1 MNVADTCDSS
11 NEIRI
16 VDAHGDASGL
26 QADVAAPF
34 GQRLLA
40 AREAHGWTRAE
51 VAARLKL
58 PAQLIARLERD
69 DFEGLTEGV
78 FLTGYLGSYARLV
91 GIPIELANQ
100 VAAANTRAAPLIATG
115 TISHTRY
122 LLARYS
128 VSATYLILTA
138 IIVVPAVWLAMHG
151 GLQQNLARTTPLD
164 PPVQVASEPP
174 PAAATSEVA
183 PQTAGPQAGTPF
195 VIESAVAP
203 AAPEK
208 RDQAP
213 IIASMTPFVGPS
225 APARE
230 TSAPPARVAVAAQ
243 DTHTLSLKLD
253 EQSWVEVTAA
263 DGRKLEYGMLAA
275 DTEHTYRSDGSVSVR
290 LGNAKGVQMQA
301 DGASV
306 DLVPYEHSNVA
317 SLTLFDGTGSENHVD
332 Q

>member
-1 MNVADTCDSS
+1 MNVVNTCESS

-16 VDAHGDASGL
+16 VDAQGNASNV
-26 QADVAAPF
+26 QPNTDAPF
-34 GQRLLA
+34 GQRLRA

-51 VAARLKL
+51 VAVRLKL
-58 PAQLIARLERD
+58 PAQLIARLESD

-78 FLTGYLGSYARLV
+78 FLSGYLGSYARLV
-91 GIPIELANQ
+91 GIPTELAKQ
-100 VAAANTRAAPLIATG
+100 VAAANTHAAPLIATG

-164 PPVQVASEPP
+164 PPVQVVSAPALDTPTDEIAP
-174 PAAATSEVA
+174 PA
-183 PQTAGPQAGTPF
+183 PGPQGTAPF
-195 VIESAVAP
+195 VAESAVAP
-203 AAPEK
+203 ATPEK

-213 IIASMTPFVGPS
+213 IIASMTPFVGTLT
-225 APARE
+225 PAQE
-230 TSAPPARVAVAAQ
+230 TSAPQAPVAAAGQ
-243 DTHTLSLKLD
+243 AMHTLSLKLD

-263 DGRKLEYGMLAA
+263 DGRKLEYGILAA
-275 DTEHTYRSDGSVSVR
+275 DTEHTYRTDGSVSVR
-290 LGNAKGVQMQA
+290 LGNAKGVQVQA

-306 DLVPYEHSNVA
+306 DLAPYERSNVA
-317 SLTLFDGTGSENHVD
+317 SLKLFNGTGSENHVD